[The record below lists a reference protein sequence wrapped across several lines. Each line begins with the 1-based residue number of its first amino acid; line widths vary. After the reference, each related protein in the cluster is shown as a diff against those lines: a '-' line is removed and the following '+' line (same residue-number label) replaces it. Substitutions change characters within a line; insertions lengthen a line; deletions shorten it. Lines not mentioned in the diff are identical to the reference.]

1 VISLN
6 KLVLEILKENNG
18 KADFTKIF
26 EVLMEQ
32 RPDIKINSKIP
43 EKTIRGVLSKMK
55 KENKILKDG
64 LNFWLVK

>member
-1 VISLN
+1 MISLN
-6 KLVLEILKENNG
+6 KLVLEILTENNG